1 MEFNDRQAELIMRG
15 MKLLRDQ
22 LESEKTDDLPEI
34 VTDVLDENHQVPRMK
49 SLDISRTKNSSSRWK
64 SADKSA
70 RSPRV
75 NLGDTTPRGET
86 GRRAGFRFQCSEQ
99 NMWVRIP
106 PRGHTS
112 IVSVGRATDF

>member
-34 VTDVLDENHQVPRMK
+34 VTDVLDENIK
-49 SLDISRTKNSSSRWK
+49 FLDESLDISRTKNSSSRWK

-75 NLGDTTPRGET
+75 NLGDTTLVAKQADALDLGSSVLDVWVRVPSRAQGGPSQRGELP
-86 GRRAGFRFQCSEQ
+86 
-99 NMWVRIP
+99 I
-106 PRGHTS
+106 
-112 IVSVGRATDF
+112 D